1 MIYRWVF
8 FLGLLLGVLGSILF
22 GIGIVTDN
30 NDLTITSF
38 VFIGITFLIIGIV
51 MGMNCNVKPSQT
63 QGEPPMVN
71 PAIKRNKS
79 DTNLELISGDTKAQQ
94 DLSRMYDD
102 V

>member
-1 MIYRWVF
+1 
-8 FLGLLLGVLGSILF
+8 
-22 GIGIVTDN
+22 
-30 NDLTITSF
+30 
-38 VFIGITFLIIGIV
+38 
-51 MGMNCNVKPSQT
+51 MGMNCNVKSSQS

-79 DTNLELISGDTKAQQ
+79 DTNLELISGNTKAQQ